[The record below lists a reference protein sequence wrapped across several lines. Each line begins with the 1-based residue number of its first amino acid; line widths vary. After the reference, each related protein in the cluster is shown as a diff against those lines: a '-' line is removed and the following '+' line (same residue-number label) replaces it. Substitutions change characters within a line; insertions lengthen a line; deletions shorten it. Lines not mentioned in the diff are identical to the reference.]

1 MPLKLDSHQHF
12 WKYSDAEYGWIDDP
26 VLRRDFLPENLHKEL
41 RAAKI
46 DGSISVQARQTIG
59 ETEWLLSLAD
69 QYKFLK
75 GVVGWVPLTSPSVEG
90 DIEKFASRKKLR
102 AVRHVI
108 QDEKDDRYILRDD
121 FNAGVSLL
129 DKHGLAYDILIF
141 DRHLPYAIQFVD
153 RHPKQR
159 FILDHIAKPRIRE
172 AAVLPWR
179 DNLREIAKRPNVW
192 CKISGVV
199 TEADHKHWTE
209 AQLRFYIDTT
219 IEAFTPKRVMFG
231 SDWPVCLEATTYK
244 DWSSLMHRATQ
255 QFSLEERASIF
266 GGNAAEA
273 YKIEE
278 KA

>member
-1 MPLKLDSHQHF
+1 MPLRLDSHQHF
-12 WKYSDAEYGWIDDP
+12 WKYSDAEYGWIDDK
-26 VLRRDFLPENLHKEL
+26 VLRRDFLPDDLHKEL
-41 RAAKI
+41 RGAKI
-46 DGSISVQARQTIG
+46 DGSISVQARQTLG

-69 QYKFLK
+69 QHKFIK
-75 GVVGWVPLTSPSVEG
+75 GVVGWVPLTSPTVEA
-90 DIEKFASRKKLR
+90 DIEKFAARKKLK

-108 QDEKDDRYILRDD
+108 QDEKDDQYILRDD
-121 FNAGVSLL
+121 LSAGVALL
-129 DKHGLAYDILIF
+129 DKHGLAYDILIY

-159 FILDHIAKPRIRE
+159 FIVDHIAKPRIRE
-172 AAVLPWR
+172 GAVMPWR

-209 AQLRFYIDTT
+209 AQLRFYIDSA
-219 IEAFTPKRVMFG
+219 IDAFTPKRVMFG

-244 DWSSLMHRATQ
+244 DWADLMHRATQ
-255 QFSLEERASIF
+255 HFSIAERASIF
-266 GGNAAEA
+266 GGAAMEA
-273 YKIEE
+273 YRIEE

>member
-26 VLRRDFLPENLHKEL
+26 VLRRDFLPDDLHKEL
-41 RAAKI
+41 HTAKL
-46 DGSISVQARQTIG
+46 DGSVSVQARQTIG

-69 QYKFLK
+69 QNKFIR
-75 GVVGWVPLTSPSVEG
+75 GVVGWVPLTSASVEG
-90 DIEKFASRKKLR
+90 DIEKFASRKKLK

-141 DRHLPYAIQFVD
+141 DRHLPHAIEFVD

-172 AAVLPWR
+172 GAVMPWR
-179 DNLREIAKRPNVW
+179 DNLREIAKRPNVC

-209 AQLRFYIDTT
+209 AQLRFYIDTA
-219 IEAFTPKRVMFG
+219 IDAFSPKRVMFG
-231 SDWPVCLEATTYK
+231 SDWPVCLSATRYK
-244 DWSSLMHRATQ
+244 DWAALMHRATQ
-255 QFSLEERASIF
+255 QYSIAERASIF
-266 GGNAAEA
+266 GGAAAEA
-273 YKIEE
+273 YRIEE
-278 KA
+278 KS

>member
-12 WKYSDAEYGWIDDP
+12 WKYSTAEYGWIDDP
-26 VLRRDFLPENLHKEL
+26 SLRRDFLPDNLHKEL

-69 QYKFLK
+69 QHKFIR
-75 GVVGWVPLTSPSVEG
+75 GVVGWVPLTSPSVEA
-90 DIEKFASRKKLR
+90 DIEKFAARKKLKG
-102 AVRHVI
+102 VRHVI
-108 QDEKDDRYILRDD
+108 QDEKDDQYVLRDD
-121 FNAGVSLL
+121 LNAGVSLL

-141 DRHLPYAIQFVD
+141 DRHLPYAIEFVD

-159 FILDHIAKPRIRE
+159 FIIDHIAKPRIRE
-172 AAVLPWR
+172 AAALPWR

-192 CKISGVV
+192 CKISGIA

-209 AQLRFYIDTT
+209 AQLRFYIDAA
-219 IEAFTPKRVMFG
+219 IDAFSPKRVMFG
-231 SDWPVCLEATTYK
+231 SDWPVCLSAIPYK
-244 DWSSLMHRATQ
+244 NWVDLMHRATQ
-255 QFSLEERASIF
+255 QYSIPERMSIF
-266 GGNAAEA
+266 GGAAAEA
-273 YKIEE
+273 YRIEE

>member
-26 VLRRDFLPENLHKEL
+26 ALRRDFLPDDLHKEL

-59 ETEWLLSLAD
+59 ETEWLLSLAGK
-69 QYKFLK
+69 YSFLR
-75 GVVGWVPLTSPSVEG
+75 GVVGWVPLTSPTVEG
-90 DIEKFASRKKLR
+90 EIEKFAANKKLK
-102 AVRHVI
+102 AVRHVV
-108 QDEKDDRYILRDD
+108 QDEKDDRYILRED

-159 FILDHIAKPRIRE
+159 FIVDHIAKPRIRDG
-172 AAVLPWR
+172 AVMPWR
-179 DNLREIAKRPNVW
+179 DNLREMAKRPNVW

-199 TEADHKHWTE
+199 TEADHQHWTE
-209 AQLRFYIDTT
+209 AQLRFYIDTA
-219 IEAFTPKRVMFG
+219 IEAFSPKRIMFG
-231 SDWPVCLEATTYK
+231 SDWPVCLSATTYQAWR
-244 DWSSLMHRATQ
+244 DLMHRAAQ
-255 QFSLEERASIF
+255 QLSAPERDSIF
-266 GGNAAEA
+266 GGAAAEA
-273 YKIEE
+273 YRI
-278 KA
+278 

>member
-12 WKYSDAEYGWIDDP
+12 WKYSDAEYSCIDDP
-26 VLRRDFLPENLHKEL
+26 VLRRDFLPEDLHKEL
-41 RAAKI
+41 RTAKI
-46 DGSISVQARQTIG
+46 DGSISVQARQTIA

-69 QYKFLK
+69 QNKFIR
-75 GVVGWVPLTSPSVEG
+75 GVVGWVPLTSPSVEA
-90 DIEKFASRKKLR
+90 DIEKFAARKKLK
-102 AVRHVI
+102 AVRHVV

-159 FILDHIAKPRIRE
+159 FIVDHIAKPRIRE
-172 AAVLPWR
+172 GAVLPWR
-179 DNLREIAKRPNVW
+179 DNLREMATRPNVW

-209 AQLRFYIDTT
+209 AQLRFYIDTA
-219 IEAFTPKRVMFG
+219 IDAFGPKRVMFG
-231 SDWPVCLEATTYK
+231 SDWPVCLSATTYK
-244 DWSSLMHRATQ
+244 NWAELMHQAAQ
-255 QFSLEERASIF
+255 QYSAAERASIF
-266 GGNAAEA
+266 GSAAAEA
-273 YKIEE
+273 YHIEE

>member
-1 MPLKLDSHQHF
+1 MPLKLDAHQHF

-26 VLRRDFLPENLHKEL
+26 ILRRDFLPDDLHKEL
-41 RAAKI
+41 RGARI

-69 QYKFLK
+69 QYKFLR
-75 GVVGWVPLTSPSVEG
+75 GVVGWVPLTSPTVEAE
-90 DIEKFASRKKLR
+90 IEKFAARKKLK
-102 AVRHVI
+102 AVRHVV

-141 DRHLPYAIQFVD
+141 DRHLPYAIEFVD

-159 FILDHIAKPRIRE
+159 FIVDHIAKPRIRDG
-172 AAVLPWR
+172 AVLPWR
-179 DNLREIAKRPNVW
+179 DNLRDLAKRPNVW

-209 AQLRFYIDTT
+209 AQLRFYIDTA
-219 IEAFTPKRVMFG
+219 IDAFSPKRVMFG
-231 SDWPVCLEATTYK
+231 SDWPVCLSAITYK
-244 DWSSLMHRATQ
+244 NWTNLMHSATL
-255 QFSLEERASIF
+255 QFSIPERESIF
-266 GGNAAEA
+266 GGAAATA
-273 YKIEE
+273 YRIED

>member
-26 VLRRDFLPENLHKEL
+26 ALRHDFLPDDLQKEL
-41 RAAKI
+41 RTAKI
-46 DGSISVQARQTIG
+46 DGCVSVQARQTVG
-59 ETEWLLSLAD
+59 ETEWLLSLSD
-69 QYKFLK
+69 QHKFIR
-75 GVVGWVPLTSPSVEG
+75 GVVGWVPLTSPTVEG
-90 DIEKFASRKKLR
+90 DIEKFAARKKLK

-108 QDEKDDRYILRDD
+108 QDEKDDQYILRDD

-141 DRHLPYAIQFVD
+141 DRHLPYAIKFVD

-159 FILDHIAKPRIRE
+159 FIVDHIAKPRIRE
-172 AAVLPWR
+172 GAVLPWR
-179 DNLREIAKRPNVW
+179 DNLREIAKRPNTW

-209 AQLRFYIDTT
+209 AQLRFYIDTA
-219 IEAFTPKRVMFG
+219 IDAFTPKRVMFG

-244 DWSSLMHRATQ
+244 NWAELMHRAVLQ
-255 QFSLEERASIF
+255 YSLAERASIF
-266 GGNAAEA
+266 GGAAADA
-273 YKIEE
+273 YHIGGKE
-278 KA
+278 

>member
-26 VLRRDFLPENLHKEL
+26 GLRRDFLPDNLHKEL
-41 RAAKI
+41 RGARI
-46 DGSISVQARQTIG
+46 DGSICVQARQTTT

-69 QYKFLK
+69 QFKFIR
-75 GVVGWVPLTSPSVEG
+75 GVVGWVPLTSPSVEA
-90 DIEKFASRKKLR
+90 DIEKFAARKKLK
-102 AVRHVI
+102 AMRHVI
-108 QDEKDDRYILRDD
+108 QDEKDDRYILRED
-121 FNAGVSLL
+121 FNRGVSLL

-159 FILDHIAKPRIRE
+159 FVLDHIAKPRIRDG
-172 AAVLPWR
+172 AVLPWR
-179 DNLREIAKRPNVW
+179 DNLREIAKRSNVW

-209 AQLRFYIDTT
+209 AQLRFYVDTAID
-219 IEAFTPKRVMFG
+219 AFSPKRVMFG
-231 SDWPVCLEATTYK
+231 SDWPVCLSATTYK
-244 DWSSLMHRATQ
+244 NWADLMHRGAQ
-255 QFSLEERASIF
+255 QYSVPERASIF
-266 GGNAAEA
+266 GGAAAEA
-273 YKIEE
+273 YRIEE